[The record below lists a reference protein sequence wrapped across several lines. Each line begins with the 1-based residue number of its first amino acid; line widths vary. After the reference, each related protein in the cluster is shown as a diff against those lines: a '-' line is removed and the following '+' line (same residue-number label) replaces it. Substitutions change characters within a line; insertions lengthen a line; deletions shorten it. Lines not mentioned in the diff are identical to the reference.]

1 MVIKNGLVFTEDKRF
16 EKKTVYIENGLFVTE
31 AEWEKIHFQDGDS
44 EEVDASGCYLIP
56 GLVDVHSHGAMGH
69 DFSDGSADGLAEI
82 LRYQYAHGIT
92 TYCPTTMS
100 LPKEKLLQAFT
111 SLKELSML
119 SPSSSAPMSFVP
131 GVHME
136 GPFVD
141 PEKRGAQKREYLL
154 YPDVDFFKDCLDVAK
169 SKISLLTLAPNLPG
183 SIPFIKE
190 FSNEITISLGH
201 TNCDYDTAIAAID
214 VGGTHIT
221 HLFNAMAPLHHRNPG
236 LIGAALDRDNVY
248 VELIADGIHVH
259 DAMIRNAFRMF
270 PNRLCLISDSMR
282 ATGMPDGTYDLGE
295 QNVHVTGTLA
305 TLSDGTIAGSATN
318 LFECMCYAI
327 QIGVPMEDAIAA
339 ATITPAKSI
348 GLYDKLGSV
357 SPGKR
362 ADLLMLN
369 QKMELLR
376 IF

>member
-31 AEWEKIHFQDGDS
+31 AEWKRIHFQDDDS

-131 GVHME
+131 GIHME

-141 PEKRGAQKREYLL
+141 PERRGAQKREYLL
-154 YPDVDFFKDCLDVAK
+154 LPDVDFFKDCLDATNGQL
-169 SKISLLTLAPNLPG
+169 SLLTLAPNLPG
-183 SIPFIKE
+183 AIPFIKE

-214 VGGTHIT
+214 AGATHIT

-248 VELIADGIHVH
+248 VELITDGIHVH

-318 LFECMCYAI
+318 LFECMCNAI

-348 GLYDKLGSV
+348 GVYDKLGSI

-369 QKMELLR
+369 KKMELLR
-376 IF
+376 TF